1 MRDEAVFPATGVA
14 RACARMCMRVRV
26 HLCACAC
33 VRARVRVCA
42 CMCMFPF
49 RRGRRRE
56 REFRL
61 SSARRSVGWSQGKE
75 TIVLSLEL
83 GTVG

>member
-14 RACARMCMRVRV
+14 RACACACVCVCMHVRACT
-26 HLCACAC
+26 CACAC
-33 VRARVRVCA
+33 VRACVCV
-42 CMCMFPF
+42 FPF